1 MGPGKQSFEYF
12 RNFSITFNVQNK
24 VLTTLP
30 LPVQFNQLTTVTLRY
45 ATWARAYHGP
55 PICVRGFRGRRQK
68 EERER
73 ERELANDI
81 VVNESELLCTSLNK
95 FN

>member
-30 LPVQFNQLTTVTLRY
+30 LPVQFNQLTTVTL
-45 ATWARAYHGP
+45 AYHGP

>member
-73 ERELANDI
+73 WDGSWLTI
-81 VVNESELLCTSLNK
+81 LSSTKVNYCAQV
-95 FN
+95 